1 MSPTAWRGNAS
12 RCGLDAV
19 FVRPPHG
26 GQLARLGRLFK
37 AVHLC
42 AFEKPLLHSCYNAL
56 PA

>member
-42 AFEKPLLHSCYNAL
+42 AFEKPLLHSCYNAF